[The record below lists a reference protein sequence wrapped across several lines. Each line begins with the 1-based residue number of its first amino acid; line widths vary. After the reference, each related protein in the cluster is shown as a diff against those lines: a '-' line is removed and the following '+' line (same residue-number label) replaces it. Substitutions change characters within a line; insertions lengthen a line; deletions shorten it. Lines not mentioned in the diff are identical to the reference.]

1 MKRNRL
7 IVAGLVL
14 GLAGSL
20 STSAFGQ
27 KKIKVTKTEGPDLKQ
42 SAEPDKVLY
51 ERAMLDIKRGHYTEG
66 RLSLQALINTYPDSE
81 FLAKA
86 KLATADS
93 YYNEGGISN
102 LTQAIDEYKNF
113 IIFFPF
119 LDEAAYAQ
127 MQVGMA
133 HFKMMEKPD
142 RDHAQAEQA
151 EGEFQTFLLKYPQNP
166 LVPQA
171 EQKLRDIQEVLAD
184 GDFRIARYY
193 YVKQDYP
200 AAAARLVE
208 LTDRYPLYSG
218 SDEALWMLASVYMR
232 AKQLSKNEDDKNHWA
247 DLAGKCYDRIVQQY
261 PLSNLAGN
269 SRSRLK
275 EMAMPIP
282 DADPAALARM
292 QKEQAYEKTH
302 RTHAFMRMP
311 LEMFRSG
318 PTLTQAA
325 HSGPP
330 NLNPPNDVVSARD
343 VLKQGAAGPS
353 FTVVGGTAPTPEE
366 GASADD
372 SNVAPVEVTPTVTP
386 AVPTTGVGVQI
397 ISAPNDPNAPPIT
410 PPASEANTSP
420 PTANAA
426 AGSTTPPDTTTPART
441 QNGTPDPASAKA
453 SDGNK
458 GQAGTSQKSDKN
470 DPRTESTSKKKK
482 GLKKL
487 IPW

>member
-1 MKRNRL
+1 
-7 IVAGLVL
+7 
-14 GLAGSL
+14 
-20 STSAFGQ
+20 
-27 KKIKVTKTEGPDLKQ
+27 
-42 SAEPDKVLY
+42 
-51 ERAMLDIKRGHYTEG
+51 
-66 RLSLQALINTYPDSE
+66 
-81 FLAKA
+81 
-86 KLATADS
+86 
-93 YYNEGGISN
+93 
-102 LTQAIDEYKNF
+102 
-113 IIFFPF
+113 
-119 LDEAAYAQ
+119 
-127 MQVGMA
+127 
-133 HFKMMEKPD
+133 
-142 RDHAQAEQA
+142 
-151 EGEFQTFLLKYPQNP
+151 
-166 LVPQA
+166 
-171 EQKLRDIQEVLAD
+171 
-184 GDFRIARYY
+184 
-193 YVKQDYP
+193 
-200 AAAARLVE
+200 
-208 LTDRYPLYSG
+208 
-218 SDEALWMLASVYMR
+218 MLASVYMR